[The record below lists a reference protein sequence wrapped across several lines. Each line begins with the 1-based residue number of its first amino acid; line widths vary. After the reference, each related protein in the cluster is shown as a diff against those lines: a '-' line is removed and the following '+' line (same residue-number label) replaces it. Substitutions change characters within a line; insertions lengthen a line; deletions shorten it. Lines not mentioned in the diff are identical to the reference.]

1 MTTPRLHALIAL
13 GLFAVGTV
21 VYFWSSD
28 APARVHFV
36 TVPLQLLFLVG
47 GVGLAS
53 HQSLRPLVRFLLCLA
68 FVALFAVVWS
78 YSISLVVLKVEP
90 FYPGFFFP
98 LTAALGVELAVFVGV
113 VWLFG
118 VMYRRVFERQRPGPA
133 TR

>member
-1 MTTPRLHALIAL
+1 LIAL

-53 HQSLRPLVRFLLCLA
+53 HQSLRPVVRFLLCLA

-78 YSISLVVLKVEP
+78 YSISLVVLKVDP
-90 FYPGFFFP
+90 FDAGFFFP
-98 LTAALGVELAVFVGV
+98 LTVALGVELAMFVGV
-113 VWLFG
+113 VWLLG
-118 VMYRRVFERQRPGPA
+118 AVYRRVFER
-133 TR
+133 